1 MGGRVDGGVPDA
13 PGPRVLPVACPQCRG
28 SQWAVAGTAWEPR
41 GTSPLGQDW
50 VSGRW
55 AGHLQGETQSG
66 GGGLSNS
73 SLGASAPPIPA
84 SPPRRL
90 FGGHGGR
97 LPHPLSLP
105 AGLDNIH
112 RVTAQGRHELRV
124 DMRDGPDSAFA
135 YYDRFSVED
144 GRSLYKLRLGSY
156 NGTAGTAGPQA
167 APTELPVTGSGP
179 GRP

>member
-1 MGGRVDGGVPDA
+1 MPRFTVGGGGDSVGTPRHVPAGSGLGVRTLGWPSAGGD
-13 PGPRVLPVACPQCRG
+13 PV
-28 SQWAVAGTAWEPR
+28 W
-41 GTSPLGQDW
+41 
-50 VSGRW
+50 
-55 AGHLQGETQSG
+55 

-73 SLGASAPPIPA
+73 SLGASAPPIPS

>member
-1 MGGRVDGGVPDA
+1 MGGGGDSVGTPRPKARPRGVRTGCQDA
-13 PGPRVLPVACPQCRG
+13 GLAICRG
-28 SQWAVAGTAWEPR
+28 RPS
-41 GTSPLGQDW
+41 L
-50 VSGRW
+50 
-55 AGHLQGETQSG
+55 

-73 SLGASAPPIPA
+73 SLGASAPPIPS